1 MIRTSKKKGN
11 FMREDGGRASLAWK
25 ENLRISPVA
34 CYKKKPRMGI
44 LIATYSPS
52 RVTLEKAV
60 LVADRIVTW
69 RSPGNFFSQTQSPCN
84 RRLRNSVLKT
94 SRCKVVQGA
103 PISTDPVT
111 QNTSVI
117 RQNIRC
123 KQLNVCPY
131 VPQVAESEPVRK
143 V

>member
-11 FMREDGGRASLAWK
+11 DMGEGGGRASLAWK

-60 LVADRIVTW
+60 LVAGRIAIW
-69 RSPGNFFSQTQSPCN
+69 RSPGNFFSQTQSPCS
-84 RRLRNSVLKT
+84 RRLRDSVLKA
-94 SRCKVVQGA
+94 SKCKEFQGA

-111 QNTSVI
+111 QNTCHKTEYQMQAAQRMPTGI
-117 RQNIRC
+117 HMFRRQLS
-123 KQLNVCPY
+123 QS
-131 VPQVAESEPVRK
+131 Q
-143 V
+143 